1 MALRCR
7 LALPH
12 LCGGCGVW
20 RLLVCLLALSA
31 GVAAGREF
39 EESADSPSA
48 FVTVIH
54 ARDYDDR
61 FETVED
67 LLHHAAGVRVR
78 RFGALGS
85 YSTASIRGSKAE
97 QVLVLLD
104 GVRLNSAHRGAV
116 DLSTLSLRTIE
127 RIEVI
132 RGGGSARYGSDAI
145 GGVIVMTSRRPEG
158 TGVDVSGIVGDL
170 RTLGGDALVSLRG
183 ENLRTALSYSRLR
196 SDGEFKFE
204 RDPGA
209 ADEGGR
215 KGQRAGRGG
224 ETHRRLNADFVK
236 DTGAVSSFLSTGPSS
251 ELSGTLHLNRKDG
264 GQPGSLLGVPLTNVS
279 DEQLSC
285 VHGEEQ
291 YRRAFLRLGWRD
303 QAFGPGAIEAG
314 LYHRYDRS

>member
-1 MALRCR
+1 MALRRR

-12 LCGGCGVW
+12 LCGGCGAW

-31 GVAAGREF
+31 GVATGREF

-85 YSTASIRGSKAE
+85 YSPASIRGSKAE

-170 RTLGGDALVSLRG
+170 RTLGGDALVSVRG
-183 ENLRTALSYSRLR
+183 ENLRSALS
-196 SDGEFKFE
+196 
-204 RDPGA
+204 
-209 ADEGGR
+209 
-215 KGQRAGRGG
+215 
-224 ETHRRLNADFVK
+224 
-236 DTGAVSSFLSTGPSS
+236 
-251 ELSGTLHLNRKDG
+251 
-264 GQPGSLLGVPLTNVS
+264 
-279 DEQLSC
+279 
-285 VHGEEQ
+285 
-291 YRRAFLRLGWRD
+291 
-303 QAFGPGAIEAG
+303 
-314 LYHRYDRS
+314 